1 MSGGGMLTRLQWLYV
16 LTVAVILFA
25 LAGAVNICREVDEME
40 ERMEELETMSQ
51 SETVTS
57 TPDTEPTY
65 YDIPLSHYLQDYTM
79 EVCEA
84 YGLDPEVA
92 YAVMHVESRY
102 QLDADSGQAYG
113 LMQISGVVAEAYGV
127 DVTDPKENIKLGCWL
142 LATYY
147 HQYEDMHKA
156 LMAYNQ
162 GPGGAAASWA
172 QGVTQ
177 TDYSRAVTAA
187 AENLRKEGRE

>member
-1 MSGGGMLTRLQWLYV
+1 MSGGGMLTRLQWLY
-16 LTVAVILFA
+16 LLAVAVALFA
-25 LAGAVNICREVDEME
+25 LGGTLAICE
-40 ERMEELETMSQ
+40 EIGQLEARVTALET
-51 SETVTS
+51 SE
-57 TPDTEPTY
+57 PEEAPELEPTY
-65 YDIPLSHYLQDYTM
+65 YDIPVSHFLQAYTL

-84 YGLDPEVA
+84 YGLPPEIA
-92 YAVMHVESRY
+92 FGVMYVESRF
-102 QLDADSGQAYG
+102 QPDADSGQAYG
-113 LMQISGVVAEAYGV
+113 LMQISNVVAEAYGV
-127 DVTDPKENIKLGCWL
+127 DATDPKANIKLGCWL

-177 TDYSRAVTAA
+177 TDYSRAVMQT
-187 AENLRKEGRE
+187 AENLRKEGQE

>member
-1 MSGGGMLTRLQWLYV
+1 MTRLQWLYL

-25 LAGAVNICREVDEME
+25 LGGSLAICKEIGELDSRVSA
-40 ERMEELETMSQ
+40 LETVET
-51 SETVTS
+51 SEEAA
-57 TPDTEPTY
+57 EPTY

-84 YGLDPEVA
+84 YGLDPEIA

-102 QLDADSGQAYG
+102 QPDADSGQAYG

-142 LATYY
+142 LATYRN
-147 HQYEDMHKA
+147 QYDDMHKA

-162 GPGGAAASWA
+162 GQGGAVSAWT
-172 QGVTQ
+172 QGIIQ
-177 TDYSRAVTAA
+177 TDYSREVLAAVK
-187 AENLRKEGRE
+187 NLRKEGGHETK

>member
-1 MSGGGMLTRLQWLYV
+1 MTRLQWLYV

-25 LAGAVNICREVDEME
+25 LGGTMAIYKEIGEIEARVTA
-40 ERMEELETMSQ
+40 LETV
-51 SETVTS
+51 E
-57 TPDTEPTY
+57 PEEAPEPTY
-65 YDIPLSHYLQDYTM
+65 YDIPLSHYLQDYTV

-142 LATYY
+142 LATYRN
-147 HQYEDMHKA
+147 QYDDMHKA
-156 LMAYNQ
+156 LMAYHQ
-162 GPGGAAASWA
+162 GYGGAALSWSRGEM
-172 QGVTQ
+172 QS
-177 TDYSRAVTAA
+177 DYSRVVLDTARK
-187 AENLRKEGRE
+187 LRKDGGLWII

>member
-1 MSGGGMLTRLQWLYV
+1 MTRLQWLYL

-25 LAGAVNICREVDEME
+25 LGWTMAICKEIGEIEARVTA
-40 ERMEELETMSQ
+40 LET
-51 SETVTS
+51 SE
-57 TPDTEPTY
+57 PEEAPEPTY

-92 YAVMHVESRY
+92 YAVMYVESRY

-113 LMQISGVVAEAYGV
+113 LMQISGVAAEAYGV
-127 DVTDPKENIKLGCWL
+127 DVTDPKANIKLGCWL

-162 GPGGAAASWA
+162 GQGGAVSAWT
-172 QGVTQ
+172 QGIIQ
-177 TDYSRAVTAA
+177 TDYSREVLAAVK
-187 AENLRKEGRE
+187 NLRKEGGHETK

>member
-1 MSGGGMLTRLQWLYV
+1 MTRLQWLY
-16 LTVAVILFA
+16 LLAVAVALFA
-25 LAGAVNICREVDEME
+25 LGGTLTVCREIG
-40 ERMEELETMSQ
+40 ELEAR
-51 SETVTS
+51 VTALEIVE
-57 TPDTEPTY
+57 PEAAQEEPAPTY
-65 YDIPLSHYLQDYTM
+65 YDIPLSHFLQGYTV
-79 EVCEA
+79 EVCDA
-84 YGLDPEVA
+84 YGLDPAVA
-92 YAVMHVESRY
+92 YGVMYVESRY
-102 QLDADSGQAYG
+102 HPDADSGQAYG
-113 LMQISGVVAEAYGV
+113 LMQISRAVAESYDV
-127 DVTDPKENIKLGCWL
+127 DVTDPKANIKLGCWL

-187 AENLRKEGRE
+187 AENLRKEGKR

>member
-1 MSGGGMLTRLQWLYV
+1 MTRLQWLY
-16 LTVAVILFA
+16 LLAVAVALFA
-25 LAGAVNICREVDEME
+25 LGGTLAVCREIG
-40 ERMEELETMSQ
+40 ELEARVTALEIVEP
-51 SETVTS
+51 ETVQEEPT
-57 TPDTEPTY
+57 PTY
-65 YDIPLSHYLQDYTM
+65 YDIPLSHFLQDYTV
-79 EVCEA
+79 EVCDA
-84 YGLDPEVA
+84 YGLDPAVA
-92 YAVMHVESRY
+92 YGVMYVESRF
-102 QLDADSGQAYG
+102 QPDADSGQAYG
-113 LMQISGVVAEAYGV
+113 LMQISWAVAESYGV
-127 DVTDPKENIKLGCWL
+127 DVTDPKANIKLGCWL

-177 TDYSRAVTAA
+177 TDYSRAVMQT

>member
-1 MSGGGMLTRLQWLYV
+1 MTRLQWLY
-16 LTVAVILFA
+16 LLAVAVALFA
-25 LAGAVNICREVDEME
+25 LGGTLAVCREIG
-40 ERMEELETMSQ
+40 ELEAR
-51 SETVTS
+51 VTALEMVE
-57 TPDTEPTY
+57 PEEEEQEPAPTY
-65 YDIPLSHYLQDYTM
+65 YDIPLSHFLQDYTT

-84 YGLDPEVA
+84 YGLAPEIA
-92 YAVMHVESRY
+92 YGVMYVESRY
-102 QLDADSGQAYG
+102 QPDADSGQAYG
-113 LMQISGVVAEAYGV
+113 FMQISNVVAESYGV
-127 DVTDPKENIKLGCWL
+127 DATDPKANIKLGCWL

-187 AENLRKEGRE
+187 AENLRKEGKR